1 MKRIFLVSLTLLVAL
16 SIGIFAGGAKEPDR
30 PEEAPEVTEMEAPE
44 PPVEP
49 EKVVIAALKGPSG
62 IGMIRLFEENPDLGD
77 GVDAVFQIVGA
88 PDVMVSKILS
98 GEIACGNLPTNVA
111 AKLYN
116 SGVPY
121 YLGAVTGNGL
131 LYLLSSDDSVGTLS
145 DLEDREVYNI
155 GQAATPDYILRY
167 LLREEGIDP
176 DNDMTVSFTY
186 NHAELAQNLIA
197 GRVSTGFLPEPF
209 VTLVTTQND
218 DVRIAV
224 NIQEVWKDIRGT
236 EESFPMTC
244 VVIHKDFLASHPE
257 AVRRYLDAYRRSIEW
272 VVANPAP
279 AGGLAEK
286 HGIGMKAAVAAK
298 AIPRLNLTFAAG
310 DEAREIME
318 PYLQVLLDFDP
329 SSIGG
334 KLPDEGFY
342 TGN

>member
-1 MKRIFLVSLTLLVAL
+1 MKRILLASLTMLIGLSVLVF
-16 SIGIFAGGAKEPDR
+16 SGGAREPAE
-30 PEEAPEVTEMEAPE
+30 PEEVPVEMDAPE

-49 EKVVIAALKGPSG
+49 DEVVIAALKGPSG
-62 IGMIRLFEENPDLGD
+62 IGMIRLFEEKPDLGD
-77 GVDAVFQIVGA
+77 DVAADFQIVGA

-98 GEIACGNLPTNVA
+98 GEVACAVLPTNIA

-131 LYLLSSDDSVGTLS
+131 LYLLSSDDSVTTLA
-145 DLEDREVYNI
+145 DLEGKEVYNI

-176 DNDMTVSFTY
+176 QNDVTIRFTY

-197 GRVSTGFLPEPF
+197 GRVSTGVLPEPF
-209 VTLVTTQND
+209 VTMVATQNRN
-218 DVRIAV
+218 VRIAV
-224 NIQEVWKDIRGT
+224 NLQDVWKEVRNTDR
-236 EESFPMTC
+236 SFPMTC
-244 VVIHKDFLASHPE
+244 VVVSKSFSAEHPE

-272 VVANPAP
+272 VAANPAP

-286 HGIGMKAAVAAK
+286 HGIGMKGAVAAK
-298 AIPRLNLTFAAG
+298 AIPRLNLTFATG
-310 DEAREIME
+310 QEARDLME

-334 KLPDEGFY
+334 KLPDAGFY
-342 TGN
+342 TGE